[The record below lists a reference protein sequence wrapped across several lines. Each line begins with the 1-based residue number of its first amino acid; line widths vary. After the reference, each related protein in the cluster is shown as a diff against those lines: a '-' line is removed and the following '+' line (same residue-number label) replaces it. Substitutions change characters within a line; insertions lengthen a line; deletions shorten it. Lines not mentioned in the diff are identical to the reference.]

1 LTVRLVYFASVRE
14 AIGIAEEQR
23 ELPPELMTV
32 HNIVRWLSNQSP
44 AYASAFVDTDR
55 LRFALDQNMVTGS
68 ALIGNGTE
76 LAIFPP
82 VTGG

>member
-1 LTVRLVYFASVRE
+1 MRLVYFASVRE

-23 ELPPELMTV
+23 ELPPHLMTV
-32 HNIVRWLSNQSP
+32 WDVIGWLARQSP

-55 LRFALDQNMVTGS
+55 LRFALDQNMVTES
-68 ALIGNGTE
+68 ALVANGAE